1 MTNIITFD
9 DFQDGEIRV
18 TPDGRYS
25 ILDVIRFCSGYKSGG
40 ERKTWKRLCEQF
52 SELVAKC
59 HEYKFSGK
67 GGAARPTPVATR
79 ENILYLIGLLP
90 GAIGRSYRENAAK
103 VFIQYLD
110 ASPELAESVIDR
122 AKPEDLERIQLRLQ
136 GKKVRL
142 SFTRECQ
149 ERGVKEGWEF
159 GACTNAIYQPI
170 LGGTAKE
177 VREDRG
183 LPARTNLRDV
193 VDDLELAAITLS
205 EQVSIRDMKRS
216 DAQGFEECRA
226 TAFHAAQKVRKA
238 IE

>member
-25 ILDVIRFCSGYKSGG
+25 VFDVIRFCGKKNPRDAWKSLTEGFP
-40 ERKTWKRLCEQF
+40 EVVVKTDSF
-52 SELVAKC
+52 
-59 HEYKFSGK
+59 KFPGR
-67 GGAARPTPVATR
+67 GQQETPVASR
-79 ENILYLIGLLP
+79 QNILYVIGLLS
-90 GAIGRSYRENAAK
+90 GTIGRSYRENAAK